1 MLDLSTAVLCDFAQV
16 RDRLL
21 FVSSGAVS
29 RLYRQELPSPLGLMV
44 GLVIEVPLEDAGME
58 HQLRAEVIN
67 RHGTVLATL
76 ENTFRVSDA
85 GLFPHE
91 VQQVP
96 LVLSITGVRARTW
109 GTHQVRL
116 YLDSDLVRALT
127 LYVVPAAGPQ
137 AQVRATPTQSRVD
150 DTEGTVGGTG
160 TDGVADTPPA
170 GDEQPLGEPAP
181 IADDDDD
188 ASVVL
193 LREDPL
199 EDLDAPVVLDGPA
212 PSAPDVPGPAFSEP
226 VVSTAPPPE
235 PHEALD
241 WGDPIDAP
249 TPPESV
255 RFPTIDAPQ
264 AGEPPAPEARVFDF
278 EDEPSDEPNDEA
290 GDEDEPPETS
300 RFSFRYLVDDEG

>member
-58 HQLRAEVIN
+58 HELRAEVIN

-127 LYVVPAAGPQ
+127 LDVVPAAGAQ
-137 AQVRATPTQSRVD
+137 ATVRATPTLS
-150 DTEGTVGGTG
+150 
-160 TDGVADTPPA
+160 
-170 GDEQPLGEPAP
+170 L
-181 IADDDDD
+181 I
-188 ASVVL
+188 
-193 LREDPL
+193 
-199 EDLDAPVVLDGPA
+199 
-212 PSAPDVPGPAFSEP
+212 
-226 VVSTAPPPE
+226 
-235 PHEALD
+235 H
-241 WGDPIDAP
+241 I
-249 TPPESV
+249 
-255 RFPTIDAPQ
+255 
-264 AGEPPAPEARVFDF
+264 
-278 EDEPSDEPNDEA
+278 
-290 GDEDEPPETS
+290 
-300 RFSFRYLVDDEG
+300 